1 MLPQSSVE
9 LHVRVIV
16 LSCGHVPAAVT
27 SVKFTVG
34 EASQLSVDVGFPV
47 LAGNVLAVHSIV
59 TLIGQTIDGGA
70 LSSTV
75 ITCKQVPVFPQS
87 SVADQVL
94 FIVRS
99 CGHEPPTVTSVKAIV
114 GEPSQL
120 SVAVA
125 VPVLMGNVLSV
136 H

>member
-1 MLPQSSVE
+1 M
-9 LHVRVIV
+9 
-16 LSCGHVPAAVT
+16 
-27 SVKFTVG
+27 KFTVG

-59 TLIGQTIDGGA
+59 TLIGQTIDGGT